1 MSSDEADI
9 ALRLTSADASEVV
22 EALSGLARLVDP
34 DDPDGLRDAYGQRRE
49 ELDALRLSD
58 AQFAVLRKPLYRT
71 DERQSV
77 AERLRRIAASLE
89 GQLPDD
95 APAIGH

>member
-1 MSSDEADI
+1 MFNDNSELG
-9 ALRLTSADASEVV
+9 LRLTSADASEVV
-22 EALSGLARLVDP
+22 EALLGLARVIDP
-34 DDPDGLRDAYGQRRE
+34 NDPDGLRDAYGQRRE

-58 AQFAVLRKPLYRT
+58 DQFAVLRKPLYRT
-71 DERQSV
+71 DEQQSV